1 MTQVSRIDEPDER
14 LDQDRSTH
22 LSYSR
27 INRYLTCPEQYR
39 LYYLERLR
47 PKVESAGL
55 VFGALVHVALA
66 DLFRNGVEPVQTFL
80 HEWQNLK
87 EVQLDYGKRESWE
100 SLKAKGEKLLQK
112 FLKEEAPKIRKVM
125 GVERKFELAVTSL
138 DQPFVGIVDLFSEL
152 GGQTTIVDFKTANA
166 DYEAHTVEL
175 SDQLT
180 AYFLGEPEAQQV
192 ALCVLVK
199 TKEPRIEWHVSKRDA
214 GHLAEYLDKVSI
226 VAGDIACGKFYKR
239 PGKWCS
245 YCDYLPVCLGDKK
258 KVQETLVR
266 IT

>member
-1 MTQVSRIDEPDER
+1 MTPASRISEPEEA
-14 LDQDRSTH
+14 LDQDATFH

-39 LYYLERLR
+39 LYYVERLR
-47 PKVESAGL
+47 LRVDSAGL

-66 DLFRNGVEPVQTFL
+66 DLFRNGADPVQTFL

-87 EVQLDYGKRESWE
+87 EVKLDYGKKESWE
-100 SLKAKGEKLLQK
+100 SLKDKGEKLLQK
-112 FLKEEAPKIRKVM
+112 FLREEAPKIRKVM
-125 GVERKFELAVTSL
+125 GIERKFELAVTSL
-138 DQPFVGIVDLFSEL
+138 GQPFVGIVDLLTEVN
-152 GGQTTIVDFKTANA
+152 GQTTIVDFKTANA
-166 DYEAHTVEL
+166 DYEEHVAAL
-175 SDQLT
+175 SDQMT
-180 AYFLGEPEAQQV
+180 AYFLGEPRAEQV

-199 TKEPRIEWHVSKRDA
+199 TKEPRIEWHFAKRNFE
-214 GHLAEYLDKVSI
+214 HLKEYLAKIRLVSE
-226 VAGDIACGKFYKR
+226 DIAGGKFYKR

-258 KVQETLVR
+258 KVQETLVK